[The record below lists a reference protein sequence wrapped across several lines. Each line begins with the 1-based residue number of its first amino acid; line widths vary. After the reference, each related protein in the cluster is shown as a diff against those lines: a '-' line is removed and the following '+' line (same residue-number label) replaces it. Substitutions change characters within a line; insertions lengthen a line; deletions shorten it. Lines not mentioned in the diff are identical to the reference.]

1 MFQEL
6 MPLLAQR
13 ILLITL
19 SRVSDEQISVNIIPK
34 PLKSD
39 PQDDG
44 SALTTPLRVTGTP
57 KELDEQLPPQ
67 LAEFVETH
75 LGLSS
80 TLKSAKEQMEAAAKA
95 AREAAKKPTNS
106 KSHSGSSKMPLQA
119 RRKCKPRP
127 VRKKTQMI
135 QNRRPSLPS
144 HRLLEVALARVP
156 EACST
161 LRRRTTSEIR
171 CPVVFTDHPRK
182 ESSWKY
188 IAWNENLSTTESS
201 CLIRP
206 QR

>member
-13 ILLITL
+13 ILLLTL
-19 SRVSDEQISVNIIPK
+19 SRVGDEQISVNIIPK

-57 KELDEQLPPQ
+57 KELDEQLPRH

-95 AREAAKKPTNS
+95 AREAARKPTNS
-106 KSHSGSSKMPLQA
+106 KSHSGSSKSASSSPAKVQTEA
-119 RRKCKPRP
+119 GTKENSDDPESTP
-127 VRKKTQMI
+127 EFTQ
-135 QNRRPSLPS
+135 PSTAGVGPGGSTGSLFD
-144 HRLLEVALARVP
+144 LEAKN
-156 EACST
+156 
-161 LRRRTTSEIR
+161 
-171 CPVVFTDHPRK
+171 DK
-182 ESSWKY
+182 
-188 IAWNENLSTTESS
+188 
-201 CLIRP
+201 
-206 QR
+206 

>member
-1 MFQEL
+1 MFREL

-44 SALTTPLRVTGTP
+44 SALTTPLTVTGTP
-57 KELDEQLPPQ
+57 KELDDQLPPQ
-67 LAEFVETH
+67 LADFVETH

-106 KSHSGSSKMPLQA
+106 KSHNGSSKSAPPSPAKVETEAGTKENSDDPASTPEL
-119 RRKCKPRP
+119 
-127 VRKKTQMI
+127 TQ
-135 QNRRPSLPS
+135 PSTAGGGTGASTGSLFD
-144 HRLLEVALARVP
+144 LEAKND
-156 EACST
+156 E
-161 LRRRTTSEIR
+161 
-171 CPVVFTDHPRK
+171 
-182 ESSWKY
+182 
-188 IAWNENLSTTESS
+188 
-201 CLIRP
+201 
-206 QR
+206 

>member
-13 ILLITL
+13 ILLLTL

-34 PLKSD
+34 PLKPD

-44 SALTTPLRVTGTP
+44 AALTTPLRVTGTP
-57 KELDEQLPPQ
+57 KELDDQLSPQ

-106 KSHSGSSKMPLQA
+106 KPHSGSSKSAP
-119 RRKCKPRP
+119 
-127 VRKKTQMI
+127 
-135 QNRRPSLPS
+135 PSPAK
-144 HRLLEVALARVP
+144 VQT
-156 EACST
+156 EAGT
-161 LRRRTTSEIR
+161 
-171 CPVVFTDHPRK
+171 
-182 ESSWKY
+182 
-188 IAWNENLSTTESS
+188 NENSDDPQSSPAATQAADGGGLAASTGSLFDVEPNS
-201 CLIRP
+201 
-206 QR
+206 